1 MERPS
6 RLPTRALLPD
16 SDGVS
21 SKDGFQQGAIV
32 RFRRGQVHNGN
43 GSLVAGS
50 LPRDQVLDKWLRRR
64 REDMEDLRHGSALEP
79 RDAAGLGGERG

>member
-1 MERPS
+1 
-6 RLPTRALLPD
+6 
-16 SDGVS
+16 
-21 SKDGFQQGAIV
+21 
-32 RFRRGQVHNGN
+32 
-43 GSLVAGS
+43 VAGS